1 MKQPTVSIILLNMNQ
16 PALTLACIDSLQ
28 KVTYP
33 NVEIIVIDQNSSDN
47 SVELLSQLQNVHFI
61 ASKENLGFT
70 GGNNL
75 GMQKANGDFY
85 LLLNNDTEV
94 AASFL
99 EPMVMALSSDPKAGA
114 ASPLIRFYNNPEFIQ
129 YAGGPDKID
138 LIKGK
143 NSWKGW
149 QTATLSDLKSIEKTS
164 AAHGAAFMIK
174 KSAATEIGLLD
185 DNFFIYFEEIDWS
198 LRITRGGQS
207 ILFVPQAEVYHKESM
222 TMPKEH
228 PFRVRMMARNR
239 ILLSRK
245 HLPRYQFIRSI
256 LYVTLISFPMN
267 CLRYLIRRKISLLT
281 AYTKGFFQGA
291 FNLPYTTI

>member
-1 MKQPTVSIILLNMNQ
+1 MNQSTVSIILLNMNQ
-16 PALTLACIDSLQ
+16 PALTMACIDSLK

-33 NVEIIVIDQNSSDN
+33 NVEIIVVDQNSSDR
-47 SVELLSQLQNVHFI
+47 SVELLSAIPNINFI
-61 ASKENLGFT
+61 ASKMNLGFT

-75 GMQKANGDFY
+75 GMQKASGDFY

-94 AASFL
+94 EAGFL
-99 EPMVMALSSDPKAGA
+99 EPMVMALSNDTQAAA
-114 ASPLIRFYNNPEFIQ
+114 ASPLIRFYSHPEFIQ
-129 YAGGPDKID
+129 YAGGPEKID

-149 QTATLSDLKSIEKTS
+149 QTTSIRDLQHVEETT

-174 KSAATEIGLLD
+174 KSAAKAIGLLD

-198 LRITRGGQS
+198 LRITRHGQS

-222 TMPKEH
+222 TLPKEH

-245 HLPRYQFIRSI
+245 HLPAFQFIGSL
-256 LYVTLISFPMN
+256 LYVACISFPVN
-267 CLRYLIRRKISLLT
+267 CLRYLLHRKTSLLT